1 MLAGWNGIRAAR
13 RFYGVGKHMAIA
25 STGNDDLRRWA
36 DFTVVHRA
44 QEARLPQVEFWEMGL
59 RDVAELCKRDNAAR
73 PGRDCNAVRDQLL
86 LIAVEWDFTRDRLDQ
101 QSDTCL
107 RAIAE
112 FLR

>member
-1 MLAGWNGIRAAR
+1 
-13 RFYGVGKHMAIA
+13 MATA
-25 STGNDDLRRWA
+25 STGNDLRCWV
-36 DFTVVHRA
+36 DSTVIQRA

-59 RDVAELCKRDNAAR
+59 MDVAELCRRDYAAR
-73 PGRDCNAVRDQLL
+73 PSRDCNTVREQLL
-86 LIAVEWDFTRDRLDQ
+86 TIAVEWELGRDRLDQ